1 MKSQLNYDIMRM
13 VAGKRYYGYGEDV
26 NNEEEAR
33 QFREIMREVNQNK
46 TNAVLKHL
54 NNYQYKS
61 RTIDLCLNQQKGIVQ
76 LPIFT
81 QTIGHFSTTIVIGL
95 AKIIQN
101 TSYSSKKEKHRP
113 YNSDQLGQNC
123 LAFIHF
129 FRPCTDD

>member
-61 RTIDLCLNQQKGIVQ
+61 RTIDLCLNQ
-76 LPIFT
+76 
-81 QTIGHFSTTIVIGL
+81 
-95 AKIIQN
+95 
-101 TSYSSKKEKHRP
+101 
-113 YNSDQLGQNC
+113 
-123 LAFIHF
+123 
-129 FRPCTDD
+129 